1 MYAGQR
7 FALLLMCS
15 AFVASGCVM
24 AALGPALPDLAHQTD
39 SSLAEL
45 GSMFTALF
53 GGGLLAQ
60 IIGGPISDRF
70 GRRVVLI
77 VSAMLFGVST
87 FGMSL
92 SPNLP
97 TLLVCTTVFG
107 IGYAGVTLAVN
118 VLASE
123 LTPHRRAATLNL
135 VNVFY
140 AVGAIIG
147 PLLAGRAITW
157 WGTARPALWAG
168 AVLML
173 IISPASLFALPAFHS
188 SAKSRPTRVADAV
201 ARDNPTSTRTP
212 TAFIWTTGL
221 LVLLY
226 VGSEAAVGGWTPTY
240 LARSVGLDAA
250 RAATITSM
258 FWLSLCIGRVLGTVG
273 GLHLTA
279 ERLLL
284 LSLLG
289 AIAGAALLLAGH
301 GWFWPTVIAL
311 ILLGLSYGPVY
322 PTNAAIVIAGAPHM
336 AGTAMSRVGVF
347 ASIGGMALPWLQG
360 VLLTNVGTA
369 AAAAQTL
376 AMASGMGVMWV
387 ILQKLEPH
395 RT

>member
-70 GRRVVLI
+70 GRRVVL
-77 VSAMLFGVST
+77 VVAAALFGIAA
-87 FGMSL
+87 FGMTF

-97 TLLVCTTVFG
+97 TLLVWTTVFG
-107 IGYAGVTLAVN
+107 IGYAGITLAVN

-188 SAKSRPTRVADAV
+188 SAKPQSTRDADAV
-201 ARDNPTSTRTP
+201 ARGNPTSTRTP

-273 GLHLTA
+273 GLHMTA

-284 LSLLG
+284 LSLFG

-301 GWFWPTVIAL
+301 GFFWPTVIAL
-311 ILLGLSYGPVY
+311 ILLGLSYGPIY

-376 AMASGMGVMWV
+376 AMACGMGVMWV

-395 RT
+395 RA